1 MSGPAPAT
9 GKVFISYRR
18 RETAGHAGR
27 LYDRLSEH
35 YGDDRVFMDLRMD
48 PGVDFVT
55 TIEDAVDSCGALLS
69 IIGAQWLTMTDEHGR
84 RRLDDPDD
92 YARLEVETAL
102 TRQDV
107 RVIPVLVQD
116 AKMPEPEELP
126 PSLQP
131 LARRHAIELSDE
143 RWDYDVG
150 RLLEVLDRTL
160 GPGAPPPKRRERK
173 RTMTPAAIFAAGA
186 ALALVIGALVLWA
199 AGVFNGPEFK
209 ASFAA
214 PRNGQTVSGI
224 LTAGHCRVNV
234 SGNDGKTTVTFSVS
248 GPGPGQG
255 ALNTERDPPWD
266 CSNPPADARW
276 NTCVGHGDQPLRNGR
291 HTLSARVID
300 AKNRIRDAKVSITI
314 AGCGEP
320 S

>member
-35 YGDDRVFMDLRMD
+35 YGDERVFMDLRMD

-116 AKMPEPEELP
+116 ARMPEPEELP

-160 GPGAPPPKRRERK
+160 GPGPPARKPPGRK
-173 RTMTPAAIFAAGA
+173 RTLTPAAIFAAGV
-186 ALALVIGALVLWA
+186 ALTLVIGALVLWA

-214 PRNGQTVSGI
+214 PHDGQTVSGI

-234 SGNDGKTTVTFSVS
+234 SGNEGETTVTFSVS

-276 NTCVGHGDQPLRNGR
+276 NTCRGHGNQPLRNGR
-291 HTLSARVID
+291 HTLTARVID
-300 AKNRIRDAKVSITI
+300 AKSRIRDAKVAITI
-314 AGCGEP
+314 AGCGEA